1 MNKQLLLWLIAVV
14 VISGCEIPKQ
24 PDFKT
29 SHKVQAPVMYN
40 KTFQLM
46 GDSTMSVLID
56 TTSSDMDSLFT
67 VDGNNF
73 ITISKEQ
80 NFEFGDLNEG
90 IPTINVDPASF
101 SSQVGEIEIT
111 DFSESSGNIGE
122 ASFQDLTGID
132 PTPIDPGDPVPNQ
145 LVNPEVTINLNTDLF
160 ESATFK
166 NGSLEITL
174 LNNLGFDLDDI
185 NVVLVSDPDENVL
198 GDESDVANGNSGAL
212 ADNGEAVISI
222 PFDETTCTTNPS
234 ACQLYNPNVRVSISW
249 TGTGQTFQREPQ
261 SLIVES
267 AEGNNLTA
275 SQVRAALDEQ
285 DFSEDNVAEF
295 DDAEFEFTQPDHKV
309 ELKTGRII
317 IAPIENNLEFRIN
330 LDIIFTDIRDCPT
343 TLIGNDF
350 VTNNDPLTLSF
361 TGDQRIRRADETGP
375 GYSPEANIRLA
386 GCELYALN
394 NEVNYRIEAFTEN
407 TKQAPVGERIRTINE
422 ADSITSSVEIL
433 DMEIKEATGIVKP
446 QDVLLNDDIDGD
458 EMLDLYNDE
467 EAEITEIDGLD
478 DLSSQLDNLDFTNPR
493 LTINYVSNIGIPT
506 AIYGSFVG
514 TSAKGKEIFLTAT
527 QSNCDVA
534 SNYVCKVT
542 STEEIDSLLA
552 NGRPLNTNE
561 VVKFTP
567 EVINNPT
574 GQNGAPIVFSRNNS
588 NVAEF
593 LNNLPTKIRFIGKAV
608 INEDGGEAT
617 ILDTLIFD
625 PSISVDIPLAL
636 ATEDAA
642 TYTDTTEQDLGD
654 VPSPEN
660 GDQNEITEGILFIDY
675 ENGIPLAINLNIG
688 FMDSTY
694 TTFDSIPVAGDEIN
708 LLASGVNPVTRFAEN
723 PTSGTMQISLN
734 QSQLRQ
740 LYKTKFLKISAELI
754 TTDNSGDGTGDEVRL
769 RTTDYIKLSVRAEL
783 TIESEVN

>member
-1 MNKQLLLWLIAVV
+1 VV
-14 VISGCEIPKQ
+14 VISGCEIPKK

-56 TTSSDMDSLFT
+56 TSSTDMDSLFK
-67 VDGNNF
+67 VDGDKF

-80 NFEFGDLNEG
+80 NFEFGDMNDG
-90 IPTINVDPASF
+90 IPTINVDPTSF

-111 DFSESSGNIGE
+111 DFSESEGNIGE
-122 ASFQDLTGID
+122 ASFQDLTGED
-132 PTPIDPGDPVPNQ
+132 PGFIDPGDPVPNQ
-145 LVNPEVTINLNTDLF
+145 SQVREVTIDLNTDLF

-174 LNNLGFDLDDI
+174 LNNLGFDLDDVNI
-185 NVVLVSDPDENVL
+185 VLVSDPNVSAS

-212 ADNGEAVISI
+212 PDNGEAVISI
-222 PFDETTCTTNPS
+222 PFDENTCTTNPS
-234 ACQLYNPNVRVSISW
+234 ECQLYNPNVRVSIEW

-267 AEGNNLTA
+267 AKGNNLTA

-295 DDAEFEFTQPDHKV
+295 DDAEFAFTESNHKI
-309 ELKTGRII
+309 ELKTGRLI
-317 IAPIENNLEFRIN
+317 IAPVENNMEFRIN
-330 LDIIFTDIRDCPT
+330 LDIIFTDIRDCPAG
-343 TLIGNDF
+343 LVGNDF
-350 VTNNDPLTLSF
+350 VVNNDPLRISY
-361 TGDQRIRRADETGP
+361 TGDERIRRADEFGP
-375 GYSPEANIRLA
+375 GYSPEANINLA

-394 NEVNYRIEAFTEN
+394 NEVNYSIIAFTEN
-407 TKQAPVGERIRTINE
+407 TKNAPVGERIRTINE
-422 ADSITSSVEIL
+422 ADSITSSVDLSNMNIL
-433 DMEIKEATGIVKP
+433 EATGIIKP
-446 QDVLLNDDIDGD
+446 QKVLLNDDFDGD
-458 EMLDLYNDE
+458 EILDLYNDD
-467 EAEITEIDGLD
+467 EAEVTEIDGLE
-478 DLSSQLDNLDFTNPR
+478 DLSKQLNNIDFTNPS
-493 LTINYVSNIGIPT
+493 LTINYKSNIGIPT

-514 TSAKGKEIFLTAT
+514 TSANGKEVFLTAT
-527 QSNCDVA
+527 QNTCNEA
-534 SNYVCKVT
+534 SDFVCVVD
-542 STEEIDSLLA
+542 SPEEIDSLWA

-567 EVINNPT
+567 EIIDDPV
-574 GQNGAPIVFSRNNS
+574 GRNGDPIIFTRNNS
-588 NVAEF
+588 NVADF

-608 INEDGGEAT
+608 INEDGQEAT

-625 PSISVDIPLAL
+625 PTINVDIPLAF

-660 GDQNEITEGILFIDY
+660 GDDTEITEGILYIDY
-675 ENGIPLAINLNIG
+675 ENGIPLAIDLNIG
-688 FMDSTY
+688 FMDSTN
-694 TTFDSIPVAGDEIN
+694 TLFDSIPVAGEEIN
-708 LLASGVNPVTRFAEN
+708 LLASGVDPVTRFADN
-723 PTSGTMQISLN
+723 PTSGTMQIALN
-734 QSQLRQ
+734 QNQLRQ
-740 LYKTKFLKISAELI
+740 LYKTKFLRISAELL

-769 RTTDYIKLSVRAEL
+769 RTTDFIKLSVRAEL
-783 TIESEVN
+783 TIESEVNVK

>member
-1 MNKQLLLWLIAVV
+1 
-14 VISGCEIPKQ
+14 
-24 PDFKT
+24 
-29 SHKVQAPVMYN
+29 
-40 KTFQLM
+40 M

-56 TTSSDMDSLFT
+56 TTSSDLDSLFS

-80 NFEFGDLNEG
+80 NFEFGDMNDG

-101 SSQVGEIEIT
+101 SSQVGELEVT

-145 LVNPEVTINLNTDLF
+145 SVNPEVSINLNTDLF

-166 NGSLEITL
+166 DGALEITL
-174 LNNLGFDLDDI
+174 LNNLGFDLDDVT
-185 NVVLVSDPDENVL
+185 VVLVSDPDDNL
-198 GDESDVANGNSGAL
+198 GSGDESDVATGNSGSL
-212 ADNGEAVISI
+212 PDNGEAVISI
-222 PFDETTCTTNPS
+222 PFDETTCTTTPS

-275 SQVRAALDEQ
+275 SQVRAALEEQ

-295 DDAEFEFTQPDHKV
+295 DGAEFEFTKTDHKV

-330 LDIIFTDIRDCPT
+330 LDIIFTDIRDCPA
-343 TLIGNDF
+343 TLVGNDF
-350 VTNNDPLTLSF
+350 VTNNDPLTLSY
-361 TGDQRIRRADETGP
+361 TGEQRIRRADDTGP
-375 GYSPEANIRLA
+375 GYSPEASIRLA

-394 NEVNYRIEAFTEN
+394 NEVNYQIVAFTEN
-407 TKQAPVGERIRTINE
+407 TKEAPVGERIRTINE
-422 ADSITSSVEIL
+422 ADSINSSVEIL
-433 DMEIKEATGIVKP
+433 EMEIKEATGIVKP
-446 QDVLLNDDIDGD
+446 QKVLLNDDIDGD
-458 EMLDLYNDE
+458 EMLDLYNDD
-467 EAEITEIDGLD
+467 EAEVTEIDGLD
-478 DLSSQLDNLDFTNPR
+478 DLSKQLDNLDFTNPR

-514 TSAKGKEIFLTAT
+514 TSADGEEIFLTAT
-527 QSNCDVA
+527 QSNCDAA
-534 SNYVCKVT
+534 SNYVCTVT

-588 NVAEF
+588 NVADF

-625 PSISVDIPLAL
+625 PTISVDIPLAF

-654 VPSPEN
+654 IPSPEN
-660 GDQNEITEGILFIDY
+660 GDETEITEGILYIDY
-675 ENGIPLAINLNIG
+675 ENGIPLGINLNIG
-688 FMDSTY
+688 FLDSTN
-694 TTFDSIPVAGDEIN
+694 TIFESIPVAGEEIN
-708 LLASGVNPVTRFAEN
+708 LLASGVDQVTRFAAN
-723 PTSGTMQISLN
+723 PTSGTMQIALN

-740 LYKTKFLKISAELI
+740 LYKTKFLKISAELV
-754 TTDNSGDGTGDEVRL
+754 TTDNSGDGSGDEVRL
-769 RTTDYIKLSVRAEL
+769 RTTDFIKLSVRAEL